1 MKGHIKGLIKDN
13 MRQGTNVQF
22 IEIKVLL
29 SNKLLADH
37 HWLNKKDPTHKNRL
51 VEEDSLLGREDSLQ
65 EMKDHKEMKG
75 LFQRP
80 KIFIT

>member
-1 MKGHIKGLIKDN
+1 MKDRIKGLIKDN

-37 HWLNKKDPTHKNRL
+37 H
-51 VEEDSLLGREDSLQ
+51 
-65 EMKDHKEMKG
+65 
-75 LFQRP
+75 
-80 KIFIT
+80 